1 MYPVFA
7 HAWICDTDQP
17 TVIVHSGVTDY
28 GVRLDVYEGDEC
40 WVSGDGDLGD
50 GNVDLL
56 EALRFALDTWLPGT
70 SGVALNSDGKIEVTY
85 SGTATIRWGHEDT
98 TLDPNVFG
106 FLAEDV
112 AISSTPS
119 EAPYQSPLIWTPD
132 RWATRDTGDVPDMI
146 AANRVT
152 GNGLARGYRMT
163 TGFKRAIDFDLL
175 PLTKVQLD
183 DPERPFSTFY
193 RVVQDWAE
201 GRKIRVYDDQDDM
214 PSGVFR
220 AYRWAPG
227 SMPEQQDTVAKRYSI
242 PITLRKDTTPRA
254 VTHALR
260 FGTPGFATYYDA
272 DAYDVAQVFDSASS
286 VSISCWVNITDTD
299 SQTIISRMGSI
310 GSYQIEVRIQD
321 QGSGNHIVDFR
332 VARNASALT
341 LTTYSATLAGAG
353 WRHLVFVFDGAQS
366 GTDKIACYFDG
377 EAQTLS
383 YSGTYDMTALPS
395 VPSLDMRVGSWLS
408 LGGTWPLI
416 GDLDDLAIW
425 RNVALS
431 ASEVAALF
439 ALGQDANIR
448 DVAATR
454 PALWWR
460 FEQSLWA
467 DLVAAP
473 LEPNTASPLYVE
485 VT

>member
-1 MYPVFA
+1 MYPVFS

-214 PSGVFR
+214 PSGVFARIDGPRFDARTTGHGCETLLDPDHAPQRHDTARCHAR
-220 AYRWAPG
+220 A
-227 SMPEQQDTVAKRYSI
+227 
-242 PITLRKDTTPRA
+242 
-254 VTHALR
+254 ALR
-260 FGTPGFATYYDA
+260 YA
-272 DAYDVAQVFDSASS
+272 
-286 VSISCWVNITDTD
+286 WVRYVLRCGRIRCCTGV
-299 SQTIISRMGSI
+299 RLR
-310 GSYQIEVRIQD
+310 IERE
-321 QGSGNHIVDFR
+321 
-332 VARNASALT
+332 
-341 LTTYSATLAGAG
+341 
-353 WRHLVFVFDGAQS
+353 HLV
-366 GTDKIACYFDG
+366 
-377 EAQTLS
+377 
-383 YSGTYDMTALPS
+383 
-395 VPSLDMRVGSWLS
+395 
-408 LGGTWPLI
+408 LG
-416 GDLDDLAIW
+416 
-425 RNVALS
+425 
-431 ASEVAALF
+431 
-439 ALGQDANIR
+439 
-448 DVAATR
+448 
-454 PALWWR
+454 
-460 FEQSLWA
+460 
-467 DLVAAP
+467 
-473 LEPNTASPLYVE
+473 
-485 VT
+485 